1 MSPIQN
7 ARVIFGA
14 VPKDFPIPGDTTI
27 YDTTETIDLD
37 AVPLEGG
44 ILIKALVLSV
54 DPFLRGLM
62 IEPGTDHYAAGY
74 EIGKSIWGFGVG
86 VIVRSEEPTYAPG
99 KRVYGFPIPTFQK
112 KKLFPEYSVIAKP
125 AAIGLRILERHPELP
140 WTVYLGAAGMPGK
153 STSFI
158 ITTAYM
164 AWKEFSN
171 AKMGETAFITT
182 GAGILVIQL
191 AKQAGMKVIA
201 SAGSEEKVEFM
212 KEIGAD
218 VAFNYKTTDTRE
230 VLKKAGPIDV
240 YWDNVGGDILDAALE
255 YAAIKARFLEC
266 GMISGY
272 NTGPQGIKNL
282 GQLIGKSISMH
293 GIVVSRL
300 QPKYDEE
307 FYATVPVK
315 IVTGEIKYREEVS
328 RGLDK
333 VGDVMLSVQKG
344 TNKAKAVIIVANE

>member
-1 MSPIQN
+1 MAPIQN

-14 VPKDFPIPGDTTI
+14 VPKDFPIPGETTI

-37 AVPLEGG
+37 TVPLEGG
-44 ILIKALVLSV
+44 ILIKALVLAV

-86 VIVRSEEPTYAPG
+86 VIVRSEEPAYAPG
-99 KRVYGFPIPTFQK
+99 KRVYGFPIQFQ
-112 KKLFPEYSVIAKP
+112 EYSVIAKP
-125 AAIGLRILERHPELP
+125 AAIGLRILERHSQLP
-140 WTVYLGAAGMPGK
+140 WTVYLGK
-153 STSFI
+153 
-158 ITTAYM
+158 TAYM

-171 AKMGETAFITT
+171 AKTGETAFITT
-182 GAGILVIQL
+182 GAGPVGSLVIQL

-218 VAFNYKTTDTRE
+218 VAFNYI
-230 VLKKAGPIDV
+230 G
-240 YWDNVGGDILDAALE
+240 DNVGGDILDAALE
-255 YAAIKARFLEC
+255 HAAIKARFLEC

-293 GIVVSRL
+293 GVFVFHL

-307 FYATVPVK
+307 FYATVPEK
-315 IVTGEIKYREEVS
+315 IVSGEIKYREEVS

-333 VGDVMLSVQKG
+333 VGNVMLDVQKG

>member
-1 MSPIQN
+1 MAPIQN

-14 VPKDFPIPGDTTI
+14 VPKDFPIPGETTI

-44 ILIKALVLSV
+44 ILIKALALSV

-86 VIVRSEEPTYAPG
+86 VIVRSEEPAYAPG
-99 KRVYGFPIPTFQK
+99 KRVYGFPIQFQ
-112 KKLFPEYSVIAKP
+112 EYSVIAKP

-140 WTVYLGAAGMPGK
+140 WTVYLGK
-153 STSFI
+153 
-158 ITTAYM
+158 TAYM

-182 GAGILVIQL
+182 GAGPVGSLVIQL

-307 FYATVPVK
+307 FYATVPAK
-315 IVTGEIKYREEVS
+315 IVTEEIKYREEVS

-333 VGDVMLSVQKG
+333 VGDIMLSVQKG